1 MFSIPKEIADQYDNV
16 LQQRAIPEVFRAH
29 YRKWLRYFLVFC
41 QKYSP
46 PEGRS
51 EQIRLFIAKLR
62 TKKQTP
68 RQCTQAAHAISLYFE
83 TQPLQKS
90 PYSAPVKP
98 IPPTTAHLRLRT
110 KPSMHC
116 CFFFGMSSK
125 KNSVINVTCPAPR
138 SQNIFLWFSLDQKS
152 TRLQSISTTLLI
164 LWSN

>member
-29 YRKWLRYFLVFC
+29 YRKWLRYFLDFC
-41 QKYSP
+41 QKYPP

-83 TQPLQKS
+83 TQPLQKEIPVS
-90 PYSAPVKP
+90 RQGFHLAMVFSAKG
-98 IPPTTAHLRLRT
+98 TYAGSGRKRAQAL
-110 KPSMHC
+110 
-116 CFFFGMSSK
+116 SS
-125 KNSVINVTCPAPR
+125 S
-138 SQNIFLWFSLDQKS
+138 
-152 TRLQSISTTLLI
+152 
-164 LWSN
+164 